1 MADVAKVVGVSQT
14 TVSLVLSGRGR
25 DLRISEEMQ
34 RLVARLHLIEEME
47 HGEIAAVTGLSD
59 GTVRS
64 HLSLAR
70 SKVKEKLAD
79 LYD

>member
-1 MADVAKVVGVSQT
+1 
-14 TVSLVLSGRGR
+14 
-25 DLRISEEMQ
+25 MQ
-34 RLVARLHLIEEME
+34 RLVARLHLVEEME
-47 HGEIAAVTGLSD
+47 HSEIAAVTGLSD

-70 SKVKEKLAD
+70 TKLKEKLAD